1 MGHDRPADSSAL
13 AALWDARYAASE
25 NVWSGR
31 VNPRLVS
38 ELTDASSGEPLVAR
52 AGDALDAGCGEGADS
67 LWLAAHGW
75 TVLGVDLSSVAV
87 AKASAAA
94 ATEGLGGRTRF
105 EQRDLSTTPPPEG
118 AFDLVTAHYL
128 HVLPEHRDAIYGGL
142 ARAVR
147 PGGALLMA
155 LHDVSDI
162 EAGVA
167 HPPPFTMLSRDELA
181 AVADG
186 FAEVSCTVKERVAVT
201 RDGAAAVAHDIV
213 LRAVR

>member
-31 VNPRLVS
+31 ANPRLVS

-52 AGDALDAGCGEGADS
+52 AGNALDAGCGEGADS

-87 AKASAAA
+87 AKASSAA

-105 EQRDLSTTPPPEG
+105 EQRDLSTTPPPEE

-128 HVLPEHRDAIYGGL
+128 HVLPEHRDAIYGRL
-142 ARAVR
+142 ARAVC
-147 PGGALLMA
+147 PGGTLLIA

-162 EAGVA
+162 EAGVS

>member
-1 MGHDRPADSSAL
+1 M
-13 AALWDARYAASE
+13 
-25 NVWSGR
+25 
-31 VNPRLVS
+31 
-38 ELTDASSGEPLVAR
+38 
-52 AGDALDAGCGEGADS
+52 
-67 LWLAAHGW
+67 
-75 TVLGVDLSSVAV
+75 LGVDLSSVAT
-87 AKASAAA
+87 AKAQAAA
-94 ATEGLGGRTRF
+94 AEGLGDRARF

-128 HVLPEHRDAIYGGL
+128 HVLPEHRHAIYGGL

-147 PGGALLMA
+147 PGGTLLMA

-162 EAGVA
+162 EAGVS

-186 FAEVSCTVKERVAVT
+186 FAEVSCTVKERAAVS